1 MSWFNWLPSL
11 VTFLPLLGVVV
22 LIFLPREKVGWHRL
36 CGGVAA
42 LPPLLLSLYMY
53 VQFDQ
58 GLKGFQW
65 VQSVVWFQIPLLQ
78 GEPWTF
84 HYSMGVD
91 GLSLPFIVLTTLVS
105 AIAAVASFTIR
116 EETKGFYQ
124 LFLLLETGMIGVF
137 AASNLFLFFVFFEL
151 TLIAAYFLIGK
162 WGFLGREK
170 AGNQFLLFNGLGSGL
185 LLFAMVALLLLFGT
199 LDYSGLQ
206 DRMDQVMGQFAL
218 LPPSLKTMLW
228 GTFAALVI
236 AFCIKLPVF
245 PFHSWM
251 LRTHVEAPIPVV
263 MVHAGILL
271 KMGAYGLIRFGMG
284 LFPVQMKEISIYL
297 AVFGLINILYGAYI
311 AIVQKELKHVLA
323 YSSVSHMGI
332 ILFGLAALNTAGLN
346 GAVFQAVS
354 HGLIS
359 ALLFFLIG
367 SIYERARTTELD
379 ELGGLAKAAPV
390 LSGVFLTGGL
400 ALLGLPGLSGFIS
413 EFLAYLGVFQNY
425 PVIGAI
431 GALGLIFT
439 AVYAL
444 RAVLKTTFGPLPER
458 FQSFRDLSIHESF
471 PMLVMILL
479 IVLIGVYPAVLS
491 APMQGTLDLI
501 VSRIGG

>member
-1 MSWFNWLPSL
+1 MSRFDWMPSL
-11 VTFLPLLGVVV
+11 VTFLPLLGVLV
-22 LIFLPREKVGWHRL
+22 LIFLPREKVRWHRI
-36 CGGVAA
+36 CGILST
-42 LPPLLLSLYMY
+42 LPPLLLSLVMY
-53 VQFDQ
+53 AQFDQ

-65 VQSVVWFQIPLLQ
+65 VKSVVWFQIPLLQ

-91 GLSLPFIVLTTLVS
+91 GLSLPFIVLTTLIS
-105 AIAAVASFTIR
+105 AVAAAASGFIK

-137 AASNLFLFFVFFEL
+137 SASNLFLFFIFFEV

-170 AGNQFLLFNGLGSGL
+170 AANQFLLFNGLGSGF
-185 LLFAMVALLLLFGT
+185 LLFAMVGLLLLFGT
-199 LDYSGLQ
+199 LDYSVLQ

-218 LPPSLKTMLW
+218 LPPVLKTMLW

-251 LRTHVEAPIPVV
+251 LKTHVEAPIPVV
-263 MVHAGILL
+263 MVHAGVLL
-271 KMGAYGLIRFGMG
+271 KMGAYGLIRFGLG

-297 AVFGLINILYGAYI
+297 AVFGLINILYGACI

-354 HGLIS
+354 HGIIS
-359 ALLFFLIG
+359 ALLFFLVG
-367 SIYERARTTELD
+367 SIYDRAKTTELD
-379 ELGGLAKAAPV
+379 DLGGLAKSAPV
-390 LSGVFLTGGL
+390 LSGIFLTGGL

-413 EFLAYLGVFQNY
+413 EFLAYLGVFQNH
-425 PVIGAI
+425 PVIGAV

-439 AVYAL
+439 VVYAL

-458 FQSFRDLSIHESF
+458 FQAVGDLHLRESF
-471 PMLVMILL
+471 PMLVMVLL

-491 APMQGTLDLI
+491 APMQETLDLI